1 MVTIEQKLTL
11 FSKLLNQDIKEEVDK
26 QLVELEKIYKQKRL
40 VNQAKADKEAQ
51 ALVENAIKRAET
63 KKTELISKAKMCNK
77 KECMMAKEAYIH
89 TFIERLKDKIKDFTQ
104 TDEYKVYLD
113 RYLMQFETLRGYEND
128 LDVYITESDYNRH
141 KEYIKEKLS
150 NIGLQGEKLN
160 FKIAN
165 DTILGGIIIEDPKR
179 NMRIDTSILQVLED
193 AKNHIIEVVFGA
205 IGEVGEKVE

>member
-26 QLVELEKIYKQKRL
+26 QLVELEKVYKQKRL
-40 VNQAKADKEAQ
+40 VNQAKADKEALV
-51 ALVENAIKRAET
+51 LVESAIKRAET

-104 TDEYKVYLD
+104 TDEYKAYLD
-113 RYLMQFETLRGYEND
+113 RYLMQFETLRDYEND

-141 KEYIKEKLS
+141 KEYIKEKLGT
-150 NIGLQGEKLN
+150 IGLQGEKLN